1 MVVQGSNEYQN
12 TAAEFYDYFELG
24 QPGDTRF
31 YVEEVK
37 KSASPAL
44 ELGCGTGANLLFAL
58 VDRLT
63 SNKISLPIAV
73 VDLDKNSYRFLSC
86 GVGNCNFPQAAIS

>member
-1 MVVQGSNEYQN
+1 MAPEGLDFIH
-12 TAAEFYDYFELG
+12 AG
-24 QPGDTRF
+24 C
-31 YVEEVK
+31 
-37 KSASPAL
+37 
-44 ELGCGTGANLLFAL
+44 GCGTGANLLFAL